1 MNSEAFTAVDLA
13 IEADRFRRS
22 AHRFIFSGE
31 LKTKDE
37 HDSVNPVKP
46 VPDHPYLRVI
56 VDLMLLGS
64 RFIKVKGALYALE
77 AGLPD
82 DFLTHIYRGGILL
95 VEKSRD
101 LFITNIICCFC
112 HWRAKYHRYQLILI
126 QSKNE
131 EDAANLVFNK
141 EADKARL
148 SFQEFHLPASFQTT
162 DLKKSGSY
170 GHLHYPNGSH
180 TRGIAQGG
188 HIIRSEHPS
197 MIVADEAAFQ
207 DEFGASFTAALPAC
221 QGGGFYLAVSSA
233 EPGEFQV
240 LVDWDK
246 PSCPTKIMGLK
257 WRVACES
264 LPVLRVH
271 YSAHPERIPGT
282 PEGEKWKVE
291 TARRYPAGVDSPRW
305 RKEQEI
311 DYLALSGTRLF
322 PRWEQWT
329 AAGKIVVAPFEPVG
343 YKLYGSY
350 DHGWRNPASYHVY
363 GQNGDGEMAAFFEFY
378 GSHVPYTYIARII
391 KGEDVTV
398 PVMGCC
404 EGHPSARHF
413 KGNPFGQKEIWKRA
427 DPSIW
432 ANDQPQKDGT
442 NKSTAFLFAKEG
454 IYFQQAERGT
464 DTTIAEWLLGYYW
477 KDPEKPLFR
486 ITTECSK
493 LVWEIGQ
500 QRHREFSAHV
510 ALNRE
515 QPEELIDKDNHS
527 WDDLKYFLQK
537 FPPKPSPAKDPKI
550 PNTFSWWQNMA
561 KEGGIQRGT
570 FRI

>member
-148 SFQEFHLPASFQTT
+148 SFQEFHLPACFQTT

-322 PRWEQWT
+322 PRWE
-329 AAGKIVVAPFEPVG
+329 
-343 YKLYGSY
+343 
-350 DHGWRNPASYHVY
+350 
-363 GQNGDGEMAAFFEFY
+363 
-378 GSHVPYTYIARII
+378 
-391 KGEDVTV
+391 
-398 PVMGCC
+398 
-404 EGHPSARHF
+404 
-413 KGNPFGQKEIWKRA
+413 
-427 DPSIW
+427 
-432 ANDQPQKDGT
+432 
-442 NKSTAFLFAKEG
+442 
-454 IYFQQAERGT
+454 
-464 DTTIAEWLLGYYW
+464 
-477 KDPEKPLFR
+477 
-486 ITTECSK
+486 
-493 LVWEIGQ
+493 
-500 QRHREFSAHV
+500 
-510 ALNRE
+510 
-515 QPEELIDKDNHS
+515 
-527 WDDLKYFLQK
+527 
-537 FPPKPSPAKDPKI
+537 
-550 PNTFSWWQNMA
+550 
-561 KEGGIQRGT
+561 
-570 FRI
+570 